1 MTIPRNLSF
10 LAQGASSTGVL
21 GTANGGTNLTSFTVN
36 GIPYASS
43 SSVLATSTY
52 LTWSGTTLKALTNA
66 NGANSIIEAATLDPY
81 SRAFVY
87 ATGSYQTQTNQ
98 GGFGIRWNDG
108 ISTNTMFQV
117 DAVNTGA
124 TASTT
129 SSFVR
134 FFNSVSGSLTEAMR
148 ISASGGVSIGNTTD
162 PGAGNLRFSTAGTNG
177 IYFGSS
183 SILTDYEEGTWTP
196 ADASGAGLSLT
207 VNNARY
213 TKIGN
218 RVLISAYVTYPATAN
233 TNPIFISGLPFT
245 SASSFRQ
252 LYVGTSSATVI
263 TGFQISGGSTTGAL
277 TLTDGSLAINIQMS
291 GKYFMLNGHYEV

>member
-162 PGAGNLRFSTAGTNG
+162 PGAGNLSVTG
-177 IYFGSS
+177 ISYSNSF
-183 SILTDYEEGTWTP
+183 
-196 ADASGAGLSLT
+196 
-207 VNNARY
+207 
-213 TKIGN
+213 
-218 RVLISAYVTYPATAN
+218 N
-233 TNPIFISGLPFT
+233 TNAG
-245 SASSFRQ
+245 
-252 LYVGTSSATVI
+252 VGS
-263 TGFQISGGSTTGAL
+263 
-277 TLTDGSLAINIQMS
+277 
-291 GKYFMLNGHYEV
+291 YFLLNLSNRKI

>member
-1 MTIPRNLSF
+1 MTINRNLSI
-10 LAQGASSTGVL
+10 LAGGVSNTGVL
-21 GTANGGTNLTSFTVN
+21 SVPYGGTGNVSMTVGYIPYGNGTSAFSSSANFTYNGTVLSINSGSSQVPLALSNNNSNALTASFTN
-36 GIPYASS
+36 TNNNA
-43 SSVLATSTY
+43 VL
-52 LTWSGTTLKALTNA
+52 
-66 NGANSIIEAATLDPY
+66 SIG
-81 SRAFVY
+81 VG
-87 ATGSYQTQTNQ
+87 GS
-98 GGFGIRWNDG
+98 GGFGI
-108 ISTNTMFQV
+108 TNWANSILIEGSPAGAGGTLIGSYTGPIYFQV
-117 DAVNTGA
+117 NGRTVQ
-124 TASTT
+124 
-129 SSFVR
+129 
-134 FFNSVSGSLTEAMR
+134 AMQ
-148 ISASGGVSIGNTTD
+148 IAPSGGVSIGNTTD